1 MRAKWTD
8 ERIAGFSK
16 PIPKAECKS
25 YLGWIFGVMLAVIV
39 IIKYI
44 F

>member
-1 MRAKWTD
+1 MRVKWTD
-8 ERIAGFSK
+8 EKIAGFSK

-25 YLGWIFGVMLAVIV
+25 YLGWIFGAVVTVIV
-39 IIKYI
+39 LIKYV